1 MKRTISGPGAS
12 DFLAAG
18 GGEDLPESGGKGTA
32 QLREES
38 EITSPR
44 NLVPQ
49 LAPENEND
57 AAVADPQSGK
67 RRDQQDEELH
77 GSQTGNI
84 GGGGPNS
91 DRPNPART

>member
-1 MKRTISGPGAS
+1 MKRTISGPGAA
-12 DFLAAG
+12 DFIASG
-18 GGEDLPESGGKGTA
+18 GGEDLPDGGSKGTGE
-32 QLREES
+32 LRDEP
-38 EITSPR
+38 EITNPR

-49 LAPENEND
+49 LAPEGEETAQGAEAERGPRSPDEN
-57 AAVADPQSGK
+57 
-67 RRDQQDEELH
+67 LH

>member
-12 DFLAAG
+12 DFLTAG
-18 GGEDLPESGGKGTA
+18 GGEDLPGGGSKGTGE
-32 QLREES
+32 LRDEP
-38 EITSPR
+38 EITNPR

-49 LAPENEND
+49 LAPEGE
-57 AAVADPQSGK
+57 AADESEPGN
-67 RRDQQDEELH
+67 RRDRQDENLH

>member
-1 MKRTISGPGAS
+1 MKRTISGPGAA

-32 QLREES
+32 QLREEP
-38 EITSPR
+38 EITNPR
-44 NLVPQ
+44 NVVPQ
-49 LAPENEND
+49 LAPEDD
-57 AAVADPQSGK
+57 AAANDPQSGK
-67 RRDQQDEELH
+67 RRGQQDEQLH

>member
-18 GGEDLPESGGKGTA
+18 GGEDLPGGGSKGTGE
-32 QLREES
+32 LRDEV
-38 EITSPR
+38 EITNPR
-44 NLVPQ
+44 NLIPQ
-49 LAPENEND
+49 LAPEGEASADD
-57 AAVADPQSGK
+57 ARPGK
-67 RRDQQDEELH
+67 GGDRQDENLH

>member
-12 DFLAAG
+12 DFLTAG
-18 GGEDLPESGGKGTA
+18 GGEDLPGGGSKGTGE
-32 QLREES
+32 LREET
-38 EITSPR
+38 EITNPR
-44 NLVPQ
+44 NLVPA
-49 LAPENEND
+49 LAPEDDPLNEGQ
-57 AAVADPQSGK
+57 PGSGGG
-67 RRDQQDEELH
+67 QQDDNLH

>member
-12 DFLAAG
+12 DFLTGG
-18 GGEDLPESGGKGTA
+18 GGEDLPDGGSRGTA
-32 QLREES
+32 ELREES
-38 EITSPR
+38 EITSAR
-44 NLVPQ
+44 NLIPQ
-49 LAPENEND
+49 LAPEGE
-57 AAVADPQSGK
+57 ADGETPTGK
-67 RRDQQDEELH
+67 PHKHDDDLH